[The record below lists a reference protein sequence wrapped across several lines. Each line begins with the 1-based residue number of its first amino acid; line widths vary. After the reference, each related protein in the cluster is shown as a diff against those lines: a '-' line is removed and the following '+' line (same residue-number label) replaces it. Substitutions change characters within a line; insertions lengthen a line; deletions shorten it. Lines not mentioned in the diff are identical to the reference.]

1 MSRTPLF
8 VLLATLA
15 CAPAQST
22 DTSADDQAIRGR
34 VDAENSALASQ
45 SDSTIASI
53 YAADARMLPPNMPRL
68 TGRDS
73 VRKFFA
79 GIWPMKA
86 SLSFATVTLHVSG
99 DWAIEEGNYTW
110 TMPAPVAGAPPIN
123 DHGKYLATWR
133 RSGTTWE
140 IAQDIWNS
148 DLPASPPPAAAV
160 SPSKPAHR

>member
-1 MSRTPLF
+1 MSRLPL
-8 VLLATLA
+8 VLLLA
-15 CAPAQST
+15 LLGCAPAQST

-34 VDAENSALASQ
+34 VEAENSALASQ
-45 SDSTIASI
+45 NESTIASI

-73 VRKFFA
+73 IRKFFA
-79 GIWPMKA
+79 MIWPMKA

-110 TMPAPVAGAPPIN
+110 TMPSPAAGAPPID

-133 RSGTTWE
+133 RAGTTWE

-148 DLPASPPPAAAV
+148 DLPVPAPATAA
-160 SPSKPAHR
+160 PSKPARR

>member
-1 MSRTPLF
+1 MSRLPLL
-8 VLLATLA
+8 VLLGLLA

-22 DTSADDQAIRGR
+22 DTSADDQAIRDR

-53 YAADARMLPPNMPRL
+53 YAADARMLPPNMSRI

-79 GIWPMKA
+79 TIWPLKA
-86 SLSFATVTLHVSG
+86 SLSFATVSLQVSG

-110 TMPAPVAGAPPIN
+110 SMPAPAAGAPPIN

-133 RSGTTWE
+133 RAGTTWE

-148 DLPASPPPAAAV
+148 DLPAQPAPPAAA
-160 SPSKPAHR
+160 PKPARR